1 MRNMPANRRNRLIL
15 FLVAALLVGW
25 VVLEARRGLIPYVL
39 GLTAAYL
46 LLPLVGAIQARMPR
60 RLQRWRVA
68 RPLAVVAVYLIVL
81 VALAALIAYVV
92 LLVSQQVDALAS
104 AMPALV
110 ERGRRLGEEGLGWYN
125 QNVPA
130 EYRSR
135 IETTLLDLANRVV
148 EGLQRGIIATV
159 RAITSTVSF
168 VLGMIVIPFWLFY
181 ILNDEQSV
189 KSGLLKAIPSRWRD
203 DILCVLRLT
212 DDVLSAYI
220 RGQLLLCLLVGIL
233 STLGLLLLGVD
244 YALLLGM
251 VAGIF
256 ELLPV
261 VGPLLGAIPAVLVGA
276 LESPG
281 LALWTALLFVAIQQ
295 VENLLLVPRIAG
307 KSVRLHPAIVMVVIV
322 LGNELLGLWGML
334 IAVPVSAI
342 VRDLFTYAF
351 LRLSDEAPPPADVLR
366 RIRAA
371 EEVNLDV

>member
-25 VVLEARRGLIPYVL
+25 VLLEAHRGLIPYVL

-46 LLPLVGAIQARMPR
+46 LLPLVSAIQARMPR
-60 RLQRWRVA
+60 RFERWRVA
-68 RPLAVVAVYLIVL
+68 RPLAVVAVYLIAL

-92 LLVSQQVDALAS
+92 LLVSQQVDALAK
-104 AMPALV
+104 AMPSLV
-110 ERGRRLGEEGLGWYN
+110 ERGRRLGEDGLGWYN
-125 QNVPA
+125 QNVPE

-203 DILCVLRLT
+203 DVLCVLRLT

-220 RGQLLLCLLVGIL
+220 RGQLLLCLVIGVL

-261 VGPLLGAIPAVLVGA
+261 VGPLLGAIPAVLVAA
-276 LESPG
+276 LESPT
-281 LALWTALLFVAIQQ
+281 LALWTALVFVAIQQ